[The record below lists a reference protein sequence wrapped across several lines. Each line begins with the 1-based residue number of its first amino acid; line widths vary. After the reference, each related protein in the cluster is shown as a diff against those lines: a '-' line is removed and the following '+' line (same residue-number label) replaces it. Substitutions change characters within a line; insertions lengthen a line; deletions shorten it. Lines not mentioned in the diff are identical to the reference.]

1 MSPTR
6 RSFIKTGTISLAA
19 LGLRPVAKAAPAA
32 AVPGPSAPLP
42 PQELENLVKG
52 VEPLGPS
59 DYAARIERAKRLMTE
74 KGLDA
79 IFIGG
84 GTNLVYFTKVR
95 WWLSERVF
103 GLVLSPKKDPIWVCP
118 AFEAPRA
125 QELVPAGQVIRTW
138 EEHESPYALIGG
150 VLKDIGASTG
160 KLAAAP
166 DLRAFEVFGL
176 RRTLTGAQIVD
187 GAPITEG
194 CRGTKTAKEIAY
206 MDLAN
211 RITKIAYREGFKT
224 LREGMAARDL
234 AGAIAAAT
242 QKLGSSG
249 GGGPQ
254 FGPNTAFPHGSQ
266 VPRTLTPGDCVLVDG
281 GCSVEGYSSD
291 VTRTVV
297 FGKPSDK
304 QRRVWDIVKK
314 AQDAALQAARPG
326 ATCESVDAAAR
337 KVIED
342 GGYGPGYKY
351 FAHRLGHGIGM
362 EGHEYP
368 YLVKGNTLKLE
379 PGMTFSNEPGIYI
392 YGEFGIRTED
402 CMVVTETGARL
413 LGGMPALSIEEPS
426 GPA

>member
-1 MSPTR
+1 MPSTR
-6 RSFIKTGTISLAA
+6 RSFIKAGTISLAA
-19 LGLRPVAKAAPAA
+19 LGLGAKLKAAPA
-32 AVPGPSAPLP
+32 APLP
-42 PQELENLVKG
+42 PQELEDLVKG
-52 VEPLGPS
+52 VPPLLS
-59 DYAARIERAKRLMTE
+59 EDYDARLEKARRLMAE
-74 KGLDA
+74 RGFDA
-79 IFIGG
+79 LFIGG
-84 GTNLVYFTKVR
+84 GANLVYFTKVR

-103 GLVLSPKKDPIWVCP
+103 GLVLSQKKHPTWICP
-118 AFEAPRA
+118 SFEIDRA
-125 QELVPAGQVIRTW
+125 EELLPPGAQVRVW
-138 EEHESPYALIGG
+138 DEDANPYALIGS

-176 RRTLTGAQIVD
+176 RRTLTGAEIVD
-187 GAPITEG
+187 GAPVTEG
-194 CRGTKTAKEIAY
+194 CRGIKTAKEIAY

-211 RITKIAYREGFKT
+211 RVTKLAYREGFKT
-224 LREGMAARDL
+224 LREGMSTRDL
-234 AGAIAAAT
+234 GGAIAMAT
-242 QKLGSSG
+242 QKLGSQG

-266 VPRTLTPGDCVLVDG
+266 VARTLQPGDCVLVDG

-297 FGKPSDK
+297 FGRPSDE

-337 KVIED
+337 KVVED
-342 GGYGPGYKY
+342 AGYGPGYRY
-351 FAHRLGHGIGM
+351 FSHRLGHGIGM

-368 YLVKGNTLKLE
+368 YLVKGNTLKLQ

-392 YGEFGIRTED
+392 IRKFGIRTED
-402 CMVVTETGARL
+402 CMVVTENGARF
-413 LGGMPALSIEEPS
+413 LGGMAAVSIEEPI

>member
-19 LGLRPVAKAAPAA
+19 LGLRPAAKAAAA
-32 AVPGPSAPLP
+32 IPGPSAPP
-42 PQELENLVKG
+42 PAQELENLVKG
-52 VEPLGPS
+52 VEPLGPP
-59 DYAARIERAKRLMTE
+59 DYAARIDKAKRLMSE
-74 KGLDA
+74 KGFDA
-79 IFIGG
+79 VFIGG

-103 GLVLSPKKDPIWVCP
+103 GVVLSPKKDPIWVCP

-176 RRTLTGAQIVD
+176 RRTLAGAQVVD

-211 RITKIAYREGFKT
+211 RITKVAYREGFKT
-224 LREGMAARDL
+224 LREGMTTRDL

-266 VPRTLTPGDCVLVDG
+266 APRTLTPGDGVLVDG

-304 QRRVWDIVKK
+304 QRRVWEVVKK
-314 AQDAALQAARPG
+314 AQDAALKAARPG

-337 KVIED
+337 QVIED
-342 GGYGPGYKY
+342 AGYGPGYKY

-392 YGEFGIRTED
+392 YGEFGIRIED

-413 LGGMPALSIEEPS
+413 LGGMAAVSIEEPI

>member
-6 RSFIKTGTISLAA
+6 RSFLKAGTISLAA
-19 LGLRPVAKAAPAA
+19 LGLGPAPRAGAAPAA
-32 AVPGPSAPLP
+32 PLT

-52 VEPLGPS
+52 VQPLGPD
-59 DYAARIERAKRLMTE
+59 DYAARLEKARRLMTE
-74 KGLDA
+74 RGFDA
-79 IFIGG
+79 LFVGG

-103 GLVLSPKKDPIWVCP
+103 GVVLSPKKDPVWVCP

-125 QELVPAGQVIRTW
+125 QELVPAGQEIRTW
-138 EEHESPYALIGG
+138 QEHESPYALIAG
-150 VLKDIGASTG
+150 VLKDLGAATG

-176 RRTLTGAQIVD
+176 RRTLTGAEIVD
-187 GAPITEG
+187 GAPVTEG
-194 CRGTKTAKEIAY
+194 CRGTKTAKEIAF

-211 RITKIAYREGFKT
+211 RITKLAFREGFKT
-224 LREGMAARDL
+224 LREGMSPRDL
-234 AGAIAAAT
+234 GGAIAMAT
-242 QKLGSSG
+242 QKLGSQG

-266 VPRTLTPGDCVLVDG
+266 APRTLQPGDCVLVDG

-291 VTRTVV
+291 VSRTVV

-304 QRRVWDIVKK
+304 QRHVWDIVKK
-314 AQDAALQAARPG
+314 AQDAALRAARPG
-326 ATCESVDAAAR
+326 GTCESVDAAAR

-342 GGYGPGYKY
+342 AGYGPGYKY

-368 YLVKGNTLKLE
+368 YLVKGNALKLE
-379 PGMTFSNEPGIYI
+379 PGMTFSNEPGVYI

-402 CMVVTETGARL
+402 CMVVTETGGRI
-413 LGGMPALSIEEPS
+413 LGGMAAVSIEEPV
-426 GPA
+426 GRE